1 MINCFGKSINGR
13 CLSMAK
19 NKNVKKKKQEKSK
32 SQGTGNPKIEGP
44 NFPAT

>member
-1 MINCFGKSINGR
+1 MGGVYQ
-13 CLSMAK
+13 MAK